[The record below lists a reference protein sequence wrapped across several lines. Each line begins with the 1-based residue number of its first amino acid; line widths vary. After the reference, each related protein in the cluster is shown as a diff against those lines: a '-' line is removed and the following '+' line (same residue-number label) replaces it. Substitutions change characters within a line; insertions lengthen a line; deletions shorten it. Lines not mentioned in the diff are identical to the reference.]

1 MIAGMVALTRLTG
14 LEFGQLCLQLL
25 PILGEFGL
33 HLWGILHVAMPCE
46 DQPIS
51 SHDGLFV
58 VLDILDSGLDV
69 VRRET
74 EEASNLIITPTLLPV
89 IHHVIHRDA
98 GTFDFW
104 PTTAVDDLS
113 AHRILSLRQHLYPI
127 LCRLP
132 HGVHCTL

>member
-33 HLWGILHVAMPCE
+33 HLWGVLHVAMPR
-46 DQPIS
+46 DDLPIR
-51 SHDGLFV
+51 SHDFLFM
-58 VLDILDSGLDV
+58 VLDIPDSGLDV

-74 EEASNLIITPTLLPV
+74 EEASNLIIAPTLLPV
-89 IHHVIHRDA
+89 IDHVIHRDA
-98 GTFDFW
+98 GAFDFW

-113 AHRILSLRQHLYPI
+113 AHRLLSLRQYICPI

-132 HGVHCTL
+132 HGVQCTL